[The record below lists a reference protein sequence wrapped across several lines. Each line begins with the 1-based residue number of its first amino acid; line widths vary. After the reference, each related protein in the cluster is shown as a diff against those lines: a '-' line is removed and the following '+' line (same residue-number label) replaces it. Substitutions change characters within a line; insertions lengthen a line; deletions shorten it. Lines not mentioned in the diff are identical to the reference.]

1 MSGRQRLSRVAMEWT
16 VALADMNV
24 PTSARTVPVRAA
36 QKPQHE
42 TQVTRDTL
50 LDLRFRALMSDTEWS
65 SLPPAVRRRF
75 TKRLAGGNTA
85 VYAGE
90 ILETRMNFAGRCL
103 AQLARIVGAPLPTST
118 DAHLPMIVSV
128 TEDMATG
135 GQIWTRLCTR
145 RNGFPQIINS
155 SKRFSGPTGIEEYL
169 GRGLSMALTIHAR
182 NGALV
187 FRSDTYFLRMFGLRF
202 RLPAFLSPGV
212 MTVGHAEMG
221 ENRFLFT
228 LKVEHPWFGTLI
240 DQVAAFRESVT

>member
-1 MSGRQRLSRVAMEWT
+1 MEWT
-16 VALADMNV
+16 VALANMNV
-24 PTSARTVPVRAA
+24 PDSARAVPVRAA
-36 QKPQHE
+36 QKPQQE
-42 TQVTRDTL
+42 TKETTQDTL
-50 LDLRFRALMSDTEWS
+50 LDLRFRALMSDAEWS

-90 ILETRMNFAGRCL
+90 ILETRMNLAGRCL

-128 TEDMATG
+128 TEDIATG

-145 RNGFPQIINS
+145 RDGFPQIINS

-169 GRGLSMALTIHAR
+169 GRGLSMALTIHAW

-187 FRSDTYFLRMFGLRF
+187 FRSDSYFLRVVGWRF
-202 RLPAFLSPGV
+202 KLPAFLSPGV
-212 MTVGHAEMG
+212 MTVTHAEIG
-221 ENRFLFT
+221 EGRFVFT
-228 LKVEHPWFGTLI
+228 LKVEHPWFGVLI
-240 DQVAAFRESVT
+240 DQTAAFQETTT

>member
-1 MSGRQRLSRVAMEWT
+1 MEWT
-16 VALADMNV
+16 VALANMNV
-24 PTSARTVPVRAA
+24 PASVRTVPARAA
-36 QKPQHE
+36 QE
-42 TQVTRDTL
+42 ARETTQVTRDTL
-50 LDLRFRALMSDTEWS
+50 LDLRFRALMSDAEWS
-65 SLPPAVRRRF
+65 SLPQAVRRRF

-128 TEDMATG
+128 TEDIATG

-145 RNGFPQIINS
+145 RDGFPQIINS

-169 GRGLSMALTIHAR
+169 GHGLSMALTIHAR

-187 FRSDTYFLRMFGLRF
+187 FRSDTYFLRVFGLRF
-202 RLPAFLSPGV
+202 RLPDFLSPGV
-212 MTVGHAEMG
+212 MTVGHAEIG
-221 ENRFLFT
+221 EGRFIFT
-228 LKVEHPWFGTLI
+228 LKVEHPWFGVLI
-240 DQVAAFRESVT
+240 DQTAAFRETTT

>member
-16 VALADMNV
+16 VALANMNV
-24 PTSARTVPVRAA
+24 PDSARTVPVRAA
-36 QKPQHE
+36 RE
-42 TQVTRDTL
+42 TTRETL
-50 LDLRFRALMSDTEWS
+50 LDLRFRALMSDAEWS

-75 TKRLAGGNTA
+75 TKRLSGGNTA

-118 DAHLPMIVSV
+118 DAHLPIVVTV

-145 RNGFPQIINS
+145 RDGFPQIINS

-187 FRSDTYFLRMFGLRF
+187 FRSDTYVLRVFGLRF
-202 RLPAFLSPGV
+202 KLPAFLSPGV

-228 LKVEHPWFGTLI
+228 LKVEHPWFGMLI
-240 DQVAAFRESVT
+240 DQTAAFRESAT